1 MKRIFS
7 FLLAAA
13 LLSGCSA
20 APKAP
25 EVELPTEPP
34 EMVGAPLAP
43 DTEQPPE
50 DEVWVQIE
58 HGRGEAAMSLSL
70 PESWQYELLEEVEG
84 YVWQFG
90 IRFRPAGAGETECL
104 AMYFCE
110 EPYAVCGTGL
120 ETEEVT
126 FDSGHTAVIGTYDGG
141 PLWSYILFQDTAGSY
156 VVQNEG
162 AENWWS
168 AYGDTAMEIV
178 NTIRIGVP

>member
-25 EVELPTEPP
+25 EQTELPTEPAQS
-34 EMVGAPLAP
+34 MGAPLAP

-50 DEVWVQIE
+50 GEVWVQIE
-58 HGRGEAAMSLSL
+58 HGKGGAAMSLSL
-70 PESWQYELLEEVEG
+70 PESWQYEMLEEVEG
-84 YVWQFG
+84 YIWQLG
-90 IRFRPAGAGETECL
+90 IRFRPAGAGEEACV
-104 AMYFCE
+104 AVYFCD

-120 ETEEVT
+120 EVEEVS
-126 FDSGHTAVIGTYDGG
+126 FESGHTASIGTYDGG
-141 PLWSYILFQDTAGSY
+141 PLWSYILFHDTTGSY

-162 AENWWS
+162 AEGWW
-168 AYGDTAMEIV
+168 ADHGDTAMEIIG
-178 NTIRIGVP
+178 TIRVG